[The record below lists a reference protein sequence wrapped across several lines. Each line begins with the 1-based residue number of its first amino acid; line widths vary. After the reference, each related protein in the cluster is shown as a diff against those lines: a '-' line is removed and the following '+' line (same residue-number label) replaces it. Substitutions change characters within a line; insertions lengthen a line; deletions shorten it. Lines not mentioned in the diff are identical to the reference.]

1 MNGVAVNRVYIEMWI
16 AQQVEKRLGDEDA
29 AEPAFA
35 QIAMDDDRIELAGMG
50 VPGLIARNR
59 AAHGG
64 AKLFAAEVPEKIR
77 LAVCLVGVVGVEI
90 GSDQADFL
98 GFSMKPREIAKIVL
112 GNTSE
117 DDALANIG
125 CGVGH
130 GWVFL
135 NMTAG
140 GVRAG
145 HRGGGR
151 SALFPAAHNR
161 FTHDDAV
168 II

>member
-1 MNGVAVNRVYIEMWI
+1 
-16 AQQVEKRLGDEDA
+16 
-29 AEPAFA
+29 
-35 QIAMDDDRIELAGMG
+35 
-50 VPGLIARNR
+50 
-59 AAHGG
+59 
-64 AKLFAAEVPEKIR
+64 
-77 LAVCLVGVVGVEI
+77 
-90 GSDQADFL
+90 
-98 GFSMKPREIAKIVL
+98 MKPREIAKIVL

-125 CGVGH
+125 FGVGH

-135 NMTAG
+135 NMTAV